1 MLDYRLPDSK
11 VEIIF
16 RRKFST
22 KNYMDFIKS
31 LLFNEIEVKEFCSN
45 MIIDLKKNGID
56 VEKETSEFYFIH
68 EKLNSSLVFS
78 EKYPGSFRFD
88 LLNKNLSN

>member
-16 RRKFST
+16 SRKFST
-22 KNYMDFIKS
+22 KNYMDFIKN
-31 LLFNEIEVKEFCSN
+31 LLFNKTQVKEFCSN
-45 MIIDLKKNGID
+45 MIIDLKENGID
-56 VEKETSEFYFIH
+56 VDKKKSEFCFIH

-78 EKYPGSFRFD
+78 ETYPGNFRFD
-88 LLNKNLSN
+88 LLNKNLNN